1 MLRAEWNRCE
11 DSSPESLRHRD
22 DVMRLRPQWH
32 IAPSRPVPVL
42 SSRRMPETKPRAAV
56 ARFLLPLAVPEIH
69 VLLCQNRGGGKS
81 RTSNATTLVSL
92 RGWQVLDGD
101 DEAPPIFPTH
111 MGCVGKIGG
120 ASSSPS
126 NTCQPRRDTRV
137 VALLVLDLPPPRFWQ
152 SSTWISGTAKG
163 RRNLATAARGFV
175 SGILRLDSTGTG
187 REGAICHCGR
197 NRITSSRCLRD
208 SGELSSHRFHSA
220 RSIVG

>member
-56 ARFLLPLAVPEIH
+56 ARVLLPLAVPEIH

-111 MGCVGKIGG
+111 PMCVGPGLLHHDLRSWQEYNRDYQARPG
-120 ASSSPS
+120 VSSFSPMK
-126 NTCQPRRDTRV
+126 
-137 VALLVLDLPPPRFWQ
+137 L
-152 SSTWISGTAKG
+152 
-163 RRNLATAARGFV
+163 
-175 SGILRLDSTGTG
+175 
-187 REGAICHCGR
+187 
-197 NRITSSRCLRD
+197 
-208 SGELSSHRFHSA
+208 
-220 RSIVG
+220 